1 LTVRRPQEVSV
12 NRPEGERPRGKERD
26 VAQHSEHIVS
36 PKIYGAVL
44 AALVLGT
51 VLTVYAAKIDLGR
64 WNIVLALTIAVT
76 KMTLVI
82 LFFMHGK
89 YSSRRTK
96 LVIASGFF
104 WLAIMLSLTLADY
117 TTRHAEPS
125 RSKLAP
131 APFPVTPEVRR
142 VSL

>member
-1 LTVRRPQEVSV
+1 MAE
-12 NRPEGERPRGKERD
+12 
-26 VAQHSEHIVS
+26 HSEHIVS
-36 PKIYGAVL
+36 PKIYAAVL
-44 AALVLGT
+44 TALLIGT
-51 VLTVYAAKIDLGR
+51 VLTVEAAKIDLGP

-96 LVIASGFF
+96 LIIVSGFF

-125 RSKLAP
+125 RSNLTP
-131 APFPVTPEVRR
+131 APSIIYPEAQA
-142 VSL
+142 SL